1 MYSIAQICKALN
13 ARCIPEYGDQE
24 LIIRY
29 LSIDSRKI
37 NIPAETLFIALSSER
52 QDGHD
57 YLQQARKRGIRC
69 FVVSKVID
77 LSDFPD
83 CVFIQVEDCLKAL
96 QNLAAFHRNQ
106 YQLEVVAITGSN
118 GKTVVKEWINQLLA
132 ADKSIIRSPRSYNSQ
147 IGVPLSVWN
156 ISSEHEVGLFE
167 AGISKP
173 GEMLSLERIIQPEVG
188 LYLNIGEAHIENFES
203 KAALAAEKAILFQNC
218 KRLIAN
224 SDDAILMSSVEA
236 SGYGGELVTWSLDGK
251 NADLR
256 VIDSVLYPE
265 SSLLKL
271 DWRGNFF
278 EIEIPFTDEASWKN
292 VLAASCFLLE
302 GGMPHKILSER
313 ISGLNSVEMRL
324 EVLEGINGS
333 RIINDSYSADLYSF
347 KIALDFLDQQAQG
360 RKKVV
365 ILSDF
370 EQTGL
375 SELALYKSIAELI
388 EAHKIDLLIAA
399 GNSFTSSKIIFTNNT
414 IIYNNTDD
422 LLEGLNPDLLID
434 ALILVKGARR
444 FQFERIIKRLQE
456 KAHDTVLEIDLGKV
470 QHNLNLFRAEV
481 GGKTGIMAMVK
492 AFSYG
497 SGSIE
502 IAKILEYQNIAY
514 LAVAYTDEGV
524 SLRRSGIS
532 LPILVLNPERSSYE
546 SIIQYRLEP
555 EIYSLTTLKNFKKEL
570 SSYPGKW
577 PWPIHIK
584 LETGM
589 NRLGFSENELI
600 ELCAI
605 LKQSDELKVVSVFS
619 HLAASEDESFDLFS
633 LEQIAKFESMSSI
646 VQATLQ
652 RPVLRH
658 LANSAGMLRFPQS
671 RYDMVRLGI
680 GLYGIEPIK
689 EELGLQ
695 PVSTLRTVI
704 SQVRDISAGSSV
716 GYGRSFVAKRDMQI
730 AILPI
735 GYADGYRRSLGQ
747 GKAWVSL
754 GGAKCRVIGNVC
766 MDMLMIDV
774 TGLNAKEGDDVVIFG
789 DSPTVIELSEWAGTI
804 AYEILTS
811 ISPRVKRVFIQ
822 E

>member
-13 ARCIPEYGDQE
+13 AKCSLDYGDHD

-37 NIPAETLFIALSSER
+37 SMPAETLFIALSSKR

-57 YLQQARKRGIRC
+57 YIQQARQNGIRC
-69 FVVSKVID
+69 FMVSRVINF
-77 LSDFPD
+77 SDFPE
-83 CVFIQVEDCLKAL
+83 CIFIQVEDCLKAL
-96 QNLAAFHRNQ
+96 QNLAAYHRKQFH
-106 YQLEVVAITGSN
+106 LEVVAITGSN

-156 ISSEHEVGLFE
+156 ISIEHEIGLFE

-173 GEMLSLERIIQPEVG
+173 GEMLSLERIIQPDVG
-188 LYLNIGEAHIENFES
+188 LFLNIGEAHIENFES
-203 KAALAAEKAILFQNC
+203 KSTLAAEKAILFKNC
-218 KRLIAN
+218 KRLVAN
-224 SDDAILMSSVEA
+224 ADDELLMNSA
-236 SGYGGELVTWSLDGK
+236 KTSGFKGELVTWSMGSSR
-251 NADLR
+251 ADLR
-256 VIDSVLYPE
+256 VMEKTIGADSSVF
-265 SSLLKL
+265 KL
-271 DWRGNFF
+271 DWKGKVF
-278 EIEIPFTDEASWKN
+278 EIEIPFTDEASSKN
-292 VLAASCFLLE
+292 ALATSCFLLD
-302 GGMPHKILSER
+302 GGMAEDILTER
-313 ISGLNSVEMRL
+313 IAGLNSVEMRL
-324 EVLEGINGS
+324 ELLEGINGS
-333 RIINDSYSADLYSF
+333 RIINDSYSADLYSL

-360 RKKVV
+360 RKKIV

-375 SELALYKSIAELI
+375 SESALYNSIAELMQ
-388 EAHKIDLLIAA
+388 AHKIDILIAA
-399 GNSFTSSKIIFTNNT
+399 GISFRNSEIKFINNT
-414 IIYNNTDD
+414 TFYNNTDE
-422 LLEGLNPDLLID
+422 LLEGLNPEQMLDS
-434 ALILVKGARR
+434 LILVKGARR
-444 FQFERIIKRLQE
+444 FRFERIIKRLQE

-470 QHNLNLFRAEV
+470 QHNLNLFRNEI
-481 GGKTGIMAMVK
+481 GGTTGIMAMVK

-502 IAKILEYQNIAY
+502 IAKILEYQKVAY

-524 SLRRSGIS
+524 SLRRAGIS

-570 SSYPGKW
+570 SFYTGKW
-577 PWPIHIK
+577 PWPVHIK

-589 NRLGFSENELI
+589 NRLGFSENELN

-605 LKQSDELKVVSVFS
+605 LKQSKELKVVSVFS
-619 HLAASEDESFDLFS
+619 HLAASEDETFDLFS
-633 LEQIAKFESMSSI
+633 LEQIAKFERMSSVI
-646 VQATLQ
+646 QSALQ
-652 RPVLRH
+652 HTVLRH

-689 EELGLQ
+689 EELGLK
-695 PVSTLRTVI
+695 PVSTLRTII

-716 GYGRSFVAKRDMQI
+716 GYGRSFIAKEAMQI

-747 GKAWVSL
+747 GKAWVSVS
-754 GGAKCRVIGNVC
+754 GEKCKVIGNVC

-774 TGLNAKEGDDVVIFG
+774 SGLHVKEGDDVIVFG
-789 DSPTVIELSEWAGTI
+789 DSPTVLELSQWAGSI